1 MHEASDLGVSCDK
14 VTERRTTSY
23 VRTRFWMSPVNRHK
37 ILNDPVYGFV
47 TLRHSRAL
55 DLMDHRYVQRLRR
68 ISQLGLSHLVYPGA
82 VHNRFHHAVGCMHL
96 MQEAIESLRAK
107 GVAITEAEA
116 EAACLAILLHDVG
129 HGPFSHALEHSIV
142 QGVTHEDISALIMGR
157 LNDELGGALDLAM
170 EIFNDHH
177 PKAFLHQLVSS
188 QLDMDRLDYLARDS
202 FYSGVTEGKVG
213 SERILKM
220 LNVVD
225 GQLVVEEKGIYS
237 IEKFIVAR
245 RLMYW
250 QVYLHRTVLSAEH
263 MLMLVLRRA
272 KHLAKSGVPVFA
284 SPALSLFLHDD
295 LDRAKFLADPE
306 VLERFCDLD
315 DSDIFVAM
323 KAWRHHEDRVLSLL
337 SARLLDRALFRI
349 ELRPEP
355 FSDAEVSERKAATAA
370 HFGLTLD
377 DADFMVSN
385 ARIDNKAYVPRGI
398 LVLYKNG
405 DIRDFAEANDHL
417 NLQLLSKPVEKSF
430 LCYAKDVPGTP

>member
-1 MHEASDLGVSCDK
+1 
-14 VTERRTTSY
+14 
-23 VRTRFWMSPVNRHK
+23 MSTVNRHK

-47 TLRHSRAL
+47 TVRHERAL

-96 MQEAIESLRAK
+96 MQEAIDSLRNK

-142 QGVTHEDISALIMGR
+142 KGVNHEDVSALIMGR
-157 LNDELGGALDLAM
+157 LNEEMGGALDLAI
-170 EIFNDHH
+170 EIFNDHY
-177 PKAFLHQLVSS
+177 PKPFLHQLVSS

-225 GQLVVEEKGIYS
+225 GQLCIEEKAIYS

-263 MLMLVLRRA
+263 MLMLVLNRA
-272 KHLAKSGVPVFA
+272 KHLVREGIPVFA

-306 VLERFCDLD
+306 VLERFCELD

-323 KAWRHHEDRVLSLL
+323 KSWRHHEDKVLALL
-337 SARLLDRALFRI
+337 SQRLLDRGLFRI

-355 FSDAEVSERKAATAA
+355 FTEADVQERIEATAKA
-370 HFGLTLD
+370 F
-377 DADFMVSN
+377 DFSSSEASFLVSN
-385 ARIDNKAYVPRGI
+385 ARIDNKGYVPRGI
-398 LVLYKNG
+398 LVLYKDG
-405 DIRDFAEANDHL
+405 TLRDFAEDNDHL
-417 NLQLLSKPVEKSF
+417 HMQMLSRPVEKSF
-430 LCYAKDVPGTP
+430 LCYPKELTAPVRSN

>member
-1 MHEASDLGVSCDK
+1 MAAI
-14 VTERRTTSY
+14 
-23 VRTRFWMSPVNRHK
+23 NRHK

-47 TLRHSRAL
+47 TLRHGRAM
-55 DLMDHRYVQRLRR
+55 DLMDHRFMQRLRR

-96 MQEAIESLRAK
+96 MQEAIDSLRNK
-107 GVAITEAEA
+107 GVDITEAES

-142 QGVTHEDISALIMGR
+142 QGVNHEDISALIMGR
-157 LNDELGGALDLAM
+157 LNDEMGGALDLAIQ
-170 EIFNDHH
+170 IFNDHH
-177 PKAFLHQLVSS
+177 PKPFLHQLVSS

-272 KHLAKSGVPVFA
+272 KHLVRQGQHVFA

-295 LDRAKFLADPE
+295 LDRAQFLADPM
-306 VLERFCDLD
+306 VLERFCELD

-323 KAWRHHEDRVLSLL
+323 KAWRHHEDKVLSLL
-337 SARLLDRALFRI
+337 SQRLLDRGLFRI

-355 FSDAEVSERKAATAA
+355 FSEAEVQERIATTASHFSLSPEDAE
-370 HFGLTLD
+370 FL
-377 DADFMVSN
+377 VSN

-398 LVLYKNG
+398 MVLYKDG
-405 DIRDFAEANDHL
+405 TIRDFAEANDHL

-430 LCYAKDVPGTP
+430 LCYPKDLPSA

>member
-1 MHEASDLGVSCDK
+1 
-14 VTERRTTSY
+14 
-23 VRTRFWMSPVNRHK
+23 MSTVNRHK

-47 TLRHSRAL
+47 TLRHERAL
-55 DLMDHRYVQRLRR
+55 DLMDHRYMQRLRR

-82 VHNRFHHAVGCMHL
+82 VHNRFLHAVGCMHL
-96 MQEAIESLRAK
+96 MQEAIDSLRNK
-107 GVAITEAEA
+107 GVDITEAEA

-142 QGVTHEDISALIMGR
+142 QGVHHEDVSALIMGR
-157 LNDELGGALDLAM
+157 LNEEMGGALDLAI

-177 PKAFLHQLVSS
+177 PKPFLHQLVSS

-213 SERILKM
+213 SERIIKM

-225 GQLVVEEKGIYS
+225 GQLCVEEKAIYS

-272 KHLAKSGVPVFA
+272 KHLVRQGVPVFA

-306 VLERFCDLD
+306 VLERFCELD

-323 KAWRHHEDRVLSLL
+323 KSWRHHEDRVLALL
-337 SARLLDRALFRI
+337 SQRLLDRGLFRI
-349 ELRPEP
+349 ELRPDP
-355 FSDAEVSERKAATAA
+355 FTEADVQERVQATADALGFTKEDAE
-370 HFGLTLD
+370 FL
-377 DADFMVSN
+377 VSN
-385 ARIDNKAYVPRGI
+385 ARIDNKAYVPKGI
-398 LVLYKNG
+398 LVLYKDG
-405 DIRDFAEANDHL
+405 TTRDFADANDHL
-417 NLQLLSKPVEKSF
+417 NLQMLSRPVEKSF
-430 LCYAKDVPGTP
+430 LCYPKELAAPSR

>member
-1 MHEASDLGVSCDK
+1 MAAI
-14 VTERRTTSY
+14 
-23 VRTRFWMSPVNRHK
+23 NRHK

-47 TLRHSRAL
+47 TLRHGRAM
-55 DLMDHRYVQRLRR
+55 DLMDHRFMQRLRR

-96 MQEAIESLRAK
+96 MQEAIDSLRNK
-107 GVAITEAEA
+107 GVDITEVES

-142 QGVTHEDISALIMGR
+142 QGVNHEDISALIMGR
-157 LNDELGGALDLAM
+157 LNDEMGGALDLAIQ
-170 EIFNDHH
+170 IFNDHH
-177 PKAFLHQLVSS
+177 PKPFLHQLVSS

-272 KHLAKSGVPVFA
+272 KHLVRQGQHVFA

-295 LDRAKFLADPE
+295 LDRAQFLADHM
-306 VLERFCDLD
+306 VLERFCELD

-323 KAWRHHEDRVLSLL
+323 KAWRHHEDKVLSLL
-337 SARLLDRALFRI
+337 SQRLLDRGLFRI

-355 FSDAEVSERKAATAA
+355 FSEAEVQERIATTASHFSLSPEDAE
-370 HFGLTLD
+370 FL
-377 DADFMVSN
+377 VSN

-398 LVLYKNG
+398 MVLYKDG
-405 DIRDFAEANDHL
+405 TIRDFAEANDHL

-430 LCYAKDVPGTP
+430 LCYPKDLPSA

>member
-1 MHEASDLGVSCDK
+1 MA
-14 VTERRTTSY
+14 TI
-23 VRTRFWMSPVNRHK
+23 NRHK

-47 TLRHSRAL
+47 TLRHGRAM
-55 DLMDHRYVQRLRR
+55 DLMDHRFMQRLRR

-96 MQEAIESLRAK
+96 MQEAIESLRNK
-107 GVAITEAEA
+107 GVEITEAEA

-142 QGVTHEDISALIMGR
+142 QGVNHEDISALIMGR
-157 LNDELGGALDLAM
+157 LNEEMGGALDLAIQ
-170 EIFNDHH
+170 IFNDHH
-177 PKAFLHQLVSS
+177 PKPFLHQLVSS

-263 MLMLVLRRA
+263 MLTLVLRRA
-272 KHLAKSGVPVFA
+272 KHLVRQGHKVFA

-295 LDRAKFLADPE
+295 LDRAQFLADPM
-306 VLERFCDLD
+306 VLERFCELD
-315 DSDIFVAM
+315 DSDVFVAM
-323 KAWRHHEDRVLSLL
+323 KAWRHHDDRVLALL
-337 SARLLDRALFRI
+337 SQRLLDRGLFRI

-355 FSDAEVSERKAATAA
+355 FSEAEVRERIDASAQ
-370 HFGLTLD
+370 HFGLSTE
-377 DADFMVSN
+377 DAEFLVSN

-398 LVLYKNG
+398 MVLYKDG
-405 DIRDFAEANDHL
+405 TIRDFAEANDHL
-417 NLQLLSKPVEKSF
+417 SLQLLSKPVEKSF
-430 LCYAKDVPGTP
+430 LCYPKDLA

>member
-1 MHEASDLGVSCDK
+1 MPASK
-14 VTERRTTSY
+14 
-23 VRTRFWMSPVNRHK
+23 VNRHK

-47 TLRHSRAL
+47 TLRHARAL
-55 DLMDHRYVQRLRR
+55 DLMDHRYMQRLRR

-96 MQEAIESLRAK
+96 MQEAIESLRNK
-107 GVAITEAEA
+107 GVDISEAEA
-116 EAACLAILLHDVG
+116 EGACLAILLHDVG

-142 QGVTHEDISALIMGR
+142 QGVHHEDVSALIMGR
-157 LNDELGGALDLAM
+157 LNEEFGGALDLAI

-177 PKAFLHQLVSS
+177 PKKFLHQLVSS

-220 LNVVD
+220 LDVVD
-225 GQLVVEEKGIYS
+225 GQLVVEEKAIYS
-237 IEKFIVAR
+237 IEKFVVAR

-272 KHLAKSGVPVFA
+272 KHLARQGVDVFA

-295 LDRAKFLADPE
+295 LDRAKFLADPV
-306 VLERFCDLD
+306 VLERFCELD

-323 KAWRHHEDRVLSLL
+323 KAWRHHDDKVLSML
-337 SARLLDRALFRI
+337 STRLLDRGLFRI

-355 FSDAEVSERKAATAA
+355 FT
-370 HFGLTLD
+370 
-377 DADFMVSN
+377 
-385 ARIDNKAYVPRGI
+385 
-398 LVLYKNG
+398 
-405 DIRDFAEANDHL
+405 
-417 NLQLLSKPVEKSF
+417 
-430 LCYAKDVPGTP
+430 

>member
-1 MHEASDLGVSCDK
+1 MPASK
-14 VTERRTTSY
+14 
-23 VRTRFWMSPVNRHK
+23 VNRHK

-47 TLRHSRAL
+47 TLRHARAL
-55 DLMDHRYVQRLRR
+55 DLMDHRYMQRLRR

-96 MQEAIESLRAK
+96 MQEAIDSLRNK
-107 GVAITEAEA
+107 GVDISEAEA
-116 EAACLAILLHDVG
+116 EGACLAILLHDVG

-142 QGVTHEDISALIMGR
+142 QGVHHEDVSALIMGR
-157 LNDELGGALDLAM
+157 LNEEFSGALDLAI

-177 PKAFLHQLVSS
+177 PKKFLHQLVSS

-220 LNVVD
+220 LDVVD
-225 GQLVVEEKGIYS
+225 GQLVVEEKAIYS
-237 IEKFIVAR
+237 IEKFVVAR

-272 KHLAKSGVPVFA
+272 KHLARQGVDVFA

-295 LDRAKFLADPE
+295 LDRAKFLADPA
-306 VLERFCDLD
+306 VLERFCELD

-323 KAWRHHEDRVLSLL
+323 KAWRHHEDKVLSML
-337 SARLLDRALFRI
+337 STRLLDRGLFRI

-355 FSDAEVSERKAATAA
+355 FTDEDVQERVAATAA
-370 HFGLTLD
+370 HFGLD
-377 DADFMVSN
+377 EEDAQLLVSN
-385 ARIDNKAYVPRGI
+385 AMIDNKAYVPLGI
-398 LVLYKNG
+398 LVHYKDG
-405 DIRDFAEANDHL
+405 SIRDFAEANDHL
-417 NLQLLSKPVEKSF
+417 SLQLLSKPVEKSF
-430 LCYAKDVPGTP
+430 LCYPKELTPPTRS

>member
-1 MHEASDLGVSCDK
+1 
-14 VTERRTTSY
+14 
-23 VRTRFWMSPVNRHK
+23 MSTVNRHK

-47 TLRHSRAL
+47 TLRHERAL
-55 DLMDHRYVQRLRR
+55 DLMDHRYMQRLRR

-96 MQEAIESLRAK
+96 MQEAIDSLRNK
-107 GVAITEAEA
+107 GVDITEAEA

-142 QGVTHEDISALIMGR
+142 QGVNHEDVSALIMGR
-157 LNDELGGALDLAM
+157 LNEEMGGALDLAI

-177 PKAFLHQLVSS
+177 PKPFLHQLVSS

-213 SERILKM
+213 SERIIKM

-225 GQLVVEEKGIYS
+225 GQLCVEEKAIYS

-272 KHLAKSGVPVFA
+272 KHLVRQGVPVFA

-306 VLERFCDLD
+306 VLERFCELD

-323 KAWRHHEDRVLSLL
+323 KSWRHHDDSVLAML
-337 SARLLDRALFRI
+337 SQRLLDRGLFRI
-349 ELRPEP
+349 ELRPDP
-355 FSDAEVSERKAATAA
+355 FTEADVQERVQAAADA
-370 HFGLTLD
+370 FGLTKE
-377 DADFMVSN
+377 DAEFLVSN
-385 ARIDNKAYVPRGI
+385 ARIDNKAYVPKGI
-398 LVLYKNG
+398 LVLYKDG
-405 DIRDFAEANDHL
+405 TTRDFADANDHL
-417 NLQLLSKPVEKSF
+417 NLQMLSRPVEKSF
-430 LCYAKDVPGTP
+430 LCYPKELAAPLR

>member
-1 MHEASDLGVSCDK
+1 MAAI
-14 VTERRTTSY
+14 
-23 VRTRFWMSPVNRHK
+23 NRHK

-47 TLRHSRAL
+47 TLRHGRAM
-55 DLMDHRYVQRLRR
+55 DLMDHRFMQRLRR

-96 MQEAIESLRAK
+96 MQEAIDSLRNK
-107 GVAITEAEA
+107 GVDITEAES

-142 QGVTHEDISALIMGR
+142 QGVNHEDISALIMGR
-157 LNDELGGALDLAM
+157 LNDEMGGALDLAIQ
-170 EIFNDHH
+170 IFNDHH
-177 PKAFLHQLVSS
+177 PKPFLHQLVSS

-272 KHLAKSGVPVFA
+272 KHLVRQGQQVFA

-295 LDRAKFLADPE
+295 LDRAQFLADPM
-306 VLERFCDLD
+306 VLERFCELD

-323 KAWRHHEDRVLSLL
+323 KAWRHHEDKVLSLL
-337 SARLLDRALFRI
+337 SQRLLDRGLFRI

-355 FSDAEVSERKAATAA
+355 FSEAEVQERIATTASHFCLSPEDAE
-370 HFGLTLD
+370 FL
-377 DADFMVSN
+377 VSN

-398 LVLYKNG
+398 MVLYKDG
-405 DIRDFAEANDHL
+405 TIRDFAEANDHL

-430 LCYAKDVPGTP
+430 LCYPKDLPSA

>member
-1 MHEASDLGVSCDK
+1 MA
-14 VTERRTTSY
+14 TI
-23 VRTRFWMSPVNRHK
+23 NRHK

-47 TLRHSRAL
+47 TLRHGRAM
-55 DLMDHRYVQRLRR
+55 DLMDHRFMQRLRR

-96 MQEAIESLRAK
+96 MQEAIESLRNK
-107 GVAITEAEA
+107 GVEITEAEA

-142 QGVTHEDISALIMGR
+142 QGVNHEDISALIMGR
-157 LNDELGGALDLAM
+157 LNEEMGGALDLAIQ
-170 EIFNDHH
+170 IFNDHH
-177 PKAFLHQLVSS
+177 PKPFLHQLVSS

-263 MLMLVLRRA
+263 MLTLVLRRA
-272 KHLAKSGVPVFA
+272 KHLVRQGHKVFA

-295 LDRAKFLADPE
+295 LDRAQFLADPM
-306 VLERFCDLD
+306 VLERFCELD
-315 DSDIFVAM
+315 DSDVFVAM
-323 KAWRHHEDRVLSLL
+323 KAWRHHDDRVLALL
-337 SARLLDRALFRI
+337 SHRLLDRGLFRI

-355 FSDAEVSERKAATAA
+355 FSEAEVRERIDASAQ
-370 HFGLTLD
+370 HFGLSSE
-377 DADFMVSN
+377 DAEFLVSN

-398 LVLYKNG
+398 MVLYKDG
-405 DIRDFAEANDHL
+405 TIRDFAEANDHL
-417 NLQLLSKPVEKSF
+417 SLQLLSKPVEKSF
-430 LCYAKDVPGTP
+430 LCYPKDLA

>member
-1 MHEASDLGVSCDK
+1 MAAI
-14 VTERRTTSY
+14 
-23 VRTRFWMSPVNRHK
+23 NRHK

-47 TLRHSRAL
+47 TLRHGRAM
-55 DLMDHRYVQRLRR
+55 DLMDHRFMQRLRR

-96 MQEAIESLRAK
+96 MQEAIDSLRNK
-107 GVAITEAEA
+107 GVDITEAES

-142 QGVTHEDISALIMGR
+142 QGVNHEDISALIMGR
-157 LNDELGGALDLAM
+157 LNDEMGGALDLAIQ
-170 EIFNDHH
+170 IFNDHH
-177 PKAFLHQLVSS
+177 PKPFLHQLVSS

-272 KHLAKSGVPVFA
+272 KHLVRQGQQVFA

-295 LDRAKFLADPE
+295 LDRAQFLADPM
-306 VLERFCDLD
+306 VLERFCELD

-323 KAWRHHEDRVLSLL
+323 KAWRHHDDKVLSLL
-337 SARLLDRALFRI
+337 SQRLLDRGLFRI

-355 FSDAEVSERKAATAA
+355 FSEAEVQERIATTARHFSLSTEDAE
-370 HFGLTLD
+370 FL
-377 DADFMVSN
+377 VSN

-398 LVLYKNG
+398 MVLYKDG
-405 DIRDFAEANDHL
+405 TIRDFAEANDHL

-430 LCYAKDVPGTP
+430 LCYPKDLPSA

>member
-1 MHEASDLGVSCDK
+1 
-14 VTERRTTSY
+14 
-23 VRTRFWMSPVNRHK
+23 MSKVNRHK

-47 TLRHSRAL
+47 TLRHERAL
-55 DLMDHRYVQRLRR
+55 DLMDHRFMQRLRR

-96 MQEAIESLRAK
+96 MQEAIDSLRNK
-107 GVAITEAEA
+107 GVAITEEEA
-116 EAACLAILLHDVG
+116 EGACLAILLHDVG

-142 QGVTHEDISALIMGR
+142 QGVHHEDVSALIMGR
-157 LNDELGGALDLAM
+157 LNEEFGGALDMAI

-225 GQLVVEEKGIYS
+225 GQLVVEEKAIYS
-237 IEKFIVAR
+237 IEKFVVAR

-272 KHLAKSGVPVFA
+272 KHLARKGEPVFA

-295 LDRAKFLADPE
+295 LDRAKFLAEPE
-306 VLERFCDLD
+306 VLERFCELD

-323 KAWRHHEDRVLSLL
+323 KAWRHHDDRVLAML
-337 SARLLDRALFRI
+337 SARLLDRGLFRI

-355 FSDAEVSERKAATAA
+355 FGEADVEERVQATAQ
-370 HFGLTLD
+370 HFGLSKGEASFL
-377 DADFMVSN
+377 VSN

-398 LVLYKNG
+398 LVLYKDG
-405 DIRDFAEANDHL
+405 TVRDFAEANDHL
-417 NLQLLSKPVEKSF
+417 SLQLLSKPVEKSF
-430 LCYAKDVPGTP
+430 LCYPKELQPAPRA